1 MKRTKIIISM
11 SVLALLAGGFVFKDT
26 LIPVAETKKIVSEK
40 TAVSRPVLAVEAVSP
55 RQDVWQMTLKTHGAL
70 AAWQDVVVSAE
81 TGGLRIA
88 ALHAEVGDTVE
99 AGALLAEL
107 DARTV
112 KADLMKMEA
121 QLALAQAQLRE
132 AQSNAKRGRQVKGTG
147 ALSSQQ
153 IEQFEVALQVAQ
165 ANLDAAKAS
174 AESAKIRLSQTRI
187 VALDAGVVSTR
198 NATLGTVVNAGGELF
213 RLVRQGK
220 VEWRAELDAKQLA
233 HVQAGHRATITLP
246 GGETVEGTVRSLSP
260 TLDPKS
266 RTALAYVDL
275 PAHEHGRAG
284 AYVSGEIDLG
294 TTPALNLPSSAV
306 VLRDGRSLVFE
317 VQGDVVIQRNV
328 MTGRNQGDRIE
339 ILEGLATDAK
349 VVSSGGAFLND
360 GDRVRIAGEG
370 GSDRGAIA
378 DSAGEAS

>member
-1 MKRTKIIISM
+1 MKRTKIILSV
-11 SVLALLAGGFVFKDT
+11 SVLALLAGGFFFKDV
-26 LIPVAETKKIVSEK
+26 LIPVAETKTIVSEK
-40 TAVSRPVLAVEAVSP
+40 VTASRPVLAVEIVSP
-55 RQDVWQMTLKTHGAL
+55 RQDVWPMTLKTHGAL
-70 AAWQDVVVSAE
+70 AAWQDVAVSAE

-107 DARTV
+107 DDRTV

-121 QLALAQAQLRE
+121 QVALAQAQLRE
-132 AQSNAKRGRQVKGTG
+132 ALANAKRGRQVKGTG

-153 IEQFEVALQVAQ
+153 IEQFEVALLVAQ
-165 ANLDAAKAS
+165 ANLDAAKAGAQS
-174 AESAKIRLSQTRI
+174 ARIRLSQTRI
-187 VALDAGVVSTR
+187 VALDAGVVSAR
-198 NATLGTVVNAGGELF
+198 SATLGTVVNAGSELF
-213 RLVRQGK
+213 RLVRRGK
-220 VEWRAELDAKQLA
+220 VEWRAEIDAKEATRAQPG
-233 HVQAGHRATITLP
+233 QKATIMLP
-246 GGETVEGTVRSLSP
+246 AGEALEGVVRTLSP
-260 TLDPKS
+260 TLDAKT

-284 AYVSGEIDLG
+284 SYVSGEIDLG
-294 TTPALNLPSSAV
+294 TTPALNLPASAV

-349 VVSSGGAFLND
+349 VVRSGGAFLND

-378 DSAGEAS
+378 DTAGEAS

>member
-1 MKRTKIIISM
+1 MKRTKIILSI
-11 SVLALLAGGFVFKDT
+11 SVLALLGGGFIFKDS
-26 LIPVAETKKIVSEK
+26 LIPVAETKTIVSEK
-40 TAVSRPVLAVEAVSP
+40 ATASRPVLAVEIVSP
-55 RQDVWQMTLKTHGAL
+55 RQDIWPMKLKTHGAL

-107 DARTV
+107 DDRAV
-112 KADLMKMEA
+112 KADLMKAEA
-121 QLALAQAQLRE
+121 QVALAQAQLRE
-132 AQSNAKRGRQVKGTG
+132 ARANAKRGRQVKGTG
-147 ALSSQQ
+147 ALSGQQ
-153 IEQFEVALQVAQ
+153 IEQFEVGLQVAQ
-165 ANLDAAKAS
+165 ANHDAAKAS

-187 VALDAGVVSTR
+187 VALDAGVVSSR
-198 NATLGTVVNAGGELF
+198 SATLGAVVNAGSELF

-220 VEWRAELDAKQLA
+220 VEWRAELDAKEVAKIQPGQE
-233 HVQAGHRATITLP
+233 VKITLP
-246 GGETVEGTVRSLSP
+246 AGETLEGTVRSLSP
-260 TLDPKS
+260 TLDAKT

-275 PAHEHGRAG
+275 SVHEHGRAG
-284 AYVSGEIDLG
+284 NYVSGEIDLG
-294 TTPALNLPSSAV
+294 ESASLSLPASAV

-328 MTGRNQGDRIE
+328 ITGRNQGDSIE

-349 VVSSGGAFLND
+349 VVRSGGAFLND